1 MKQHICWC
9 CIYIYTFKNKSHCC
23 CLHFKFA
30 LCWRWI
36 EQRPNNLPL
45 KYPLPMHSSTVQRAA
60 LHAATT
66 IKTNKLLWTEFALFW
81 SPEVPQTQKCSLVVV
96 EQSRGEEPQAPRFP
110 PPAGAWTRCAGCRDD
125 WWDSQTLNRSRTP
138 ASAER
143 RHCTASITP
152 RIEPNLFIA
161 TQTPECFRACPY
173 WGYVTK
179 V

>member
-9 CIYIYTFKNKSHCC
+9 CIYIYTFNNKSRSC

-36 EQRPNNLPL
+36 EQRPSNLPL
-45 KYPLPMHSSTVQRAA
+45 KYPLPMHSSTVHTAA

-96 EQSRGEEPQAPRFP
+96 EQSQGEEPRRPGSRPLLVLGRVALVVVTTDETRKLSTAVALRRQLSDGTAPLP
-110 PPAGAWTRCAGCRDD
+110 SPLGL
-125 WWDSQTLNRSRTP
+125 SQT
-138 ASAER
+138 
-143 RHCTASITP
+143 
-152 RIEPNLFIA
+152 
-161 TQTPECFRACPY
+161 
-173 WGYVTK
+173 
-179 V
+179 